1 MDIFDVF
8 MLLGGLAF
16 FLFGMNVMSGSL
28 EKLAGGR
35 LEHTLR
41 KLTSN
46 PLKSIL
52 LGAGITIAIQSSSA
66 MTVML
71 VGFVNSGIL
80 ELSQTVSVMMGS
92 NIGTTLTAWLLSL
105 TGITSDNFFLKL
117 LQPES
122 FSPLVAVIGVVLI
135 MISKKKTRRKDIG
148 TVLVGFA
155 ILMYG
160 MTFMSSSVAGLKES
174 EAFQGLLVAFANPL
188 IALLIGTVFTGII
201 QSSAATVGIILAL
214 SLTGSISYTMAIPL
228 ILGANI
234 GTCATALLSCI
245 GVNKDGKRVA
255 VIHITIKI
263 IGAAVCMA
271 ILYGLDAIFRFPFM
285 QADSMIDP
293 VGVAVVHTAFN
304 VISTL
309 MLLPFTKQLVGLSRV
324 IVRDKKTQ
332 ESYEILD
339 ERLMRSPSIAIAE
352 CRNVT
357 RKMADLA
364 YHNLLTS
371 IGLIYEY
378 DPRVSDEVTDTEE
391 KIDTYEDKLGTF
403 LVKLSRRELSDA
415 ESNTL
420 SELLHTISDFE
431 RIGDHAVNI
440 QRVALEM
447 YEKKVSFS
455 APAKAD
461 VEVVVAAVEEILS
474 ITMKSFDNDDSVLAT
489 KVEPLE
495 QVIDGLISD
504 SKDRHIVRLTN
515 GNCTIEL
522 GFILSDLLTNF
533 SRVSDHCSNIAVAI
547 IQTRDSSF
555 DTHGYL
561 NEIKSG
567 KEPEFVEEFAA
578 FKEKYRLPEVK

>member
-1 MDIFDVF
+1 MDLFDVF

-16 FLFGMNVMSGSL
+16 FLFGMNVMSGGL

-80 ELSQTVSVMMGS
+80 ELGQTVSVMMGS

-105 TGITSDNFFLKL
+105 TGISSENVFLRL
-117 LQPES
+117 LKPES
-122 FSPLVAVIGVVLI
+122 FAPIVAIIGVVL
-135 MISKKKTRRKDIG
+135 MMVGKKNRRKEVG
-148 TVLVGFA
+148 SVLVGFA

-160 MTFMSSSVAGLKES
+160 MTAMSDSVAGLS
-174 EAFQGLLVAFANPL
+174 EVPEFRGMLTAFANPI

-214 SLTGSISYTMAIPL
+214 SLTGQITYTMAIPL

-245 GVNKDGKRVA
+245 SVNKDGQRVA
-255 VIHITIKI
+255 VIHIMIKI
-263 IGAAVCMA
+263 IGAAVCLA
-271 ILYGLDAIFRFPFM
+271 LLYGLDAVFHFHFM
-285 QADSMIDP
+285 EETAMIGP
-293 VGVAVVHTAFN
+293 VGVSVVHTAFN
-304 VISTL
+304 VISTV
-309 MLLPFTKQLVGLSRV
+309 MLLPFSKQLVGLSRV
-324 IVRDKKTQ
+324 LLRDKKTK

-364 YHNLLTS
+364 YNNLLTA
-371 IGLIYEY
+371 IGLVYEY
-378 DPRVSDEVTDTEE
+378 DQKKSDAVTDTEE

-403 LVKLSRRELSDA
+403 LVKLSRKELSDA

-440 QRVALEM
+440 QRVAEEM
-447 YEKKVSFS
+447 YEKKISFS
-455 APAKAD
+455 ENAKAD
-461 VEVVVAAVEEILS
+461 LEVVVAAVEEILS
-474 ITMKSFDNDDSVLAT
+474 ITMKSFDNDDSALAT

-495 QVIDGLISD
+495 QGIDGLISD

>member
-1 MDIFDVF
+1 

-16 FLFGMNVMSGSL
+16 FLFGMNVMSGGL

-80 ELSQTVSVMMGS
+80 ELGQTVSVMMGS

-105 TGITSDNFFLKL
+105 TGISSENVFLRL
-117 LQPES
+117 LKPES
-122 FSPLVAVIGVVLI
+122 FAPIVAIIGVVL
-135 MISKKKTRRKDIG
+135 MMVGKKNRRKEVG
-148 TVLVGFA
+148 SVLVGFA

-160 MTFMSSSVAGLKES
+160 MTAMSDSVAGLS
-174 EAFQGLLVAFANPL
+174 EVPEFRGMLTAFANPI

-214 SLTGSISYTMAIPL
+214 SLTGQITYTMAIPL

-245 GVNKDGKRVA
+245 SVNKDGQRVA
-255 VIHITIKI
+255 VIHIMIKI
-263 IGAAVCMA
+263 IGAAVCLA
-271 ILYGLDAIFRFPFM
+271 LLYGLDAVFHFHFM
-285 QADSMIDP
+285 EETAMIGP
-293 VGVAVVHTAFN
+293 VGVSVVHTAFN
-304 VISTL
+304 VISTV
-309 MLLPFTKQLVGLSRV
+309 MLLPFSKQLVGLSRV
-324 IVRDKKTQ
+324 LLRDKKTK

-364 YHNLLTS
+364 YNNLLTA
-371 IGLIYEY
+371 IGLVYEY
-378 DPRVSDEVTDTEE
+378 DQKKSDAVTDTEE

-403 LVKLSRRELSDA
+403 LVKLSRKELSDA

-440 QRVALEM
+440 QRVAEEM
-447 YEKKVSFS
+447 YEKKISFS
-455 APAKAD
+455 ENAKAD
-461 VEVVVAAVEEILS
+461 LEVVVAAVEEILS
-474 ITMKSFDNDDSVLAT
+474 ITMKSFDNDDSALAT